1 MEGRENPM
9 ILSTA
14 GKRDYCLVLQCSRIA
29 LHSVSVNSQAFRAST
44 HILNVKAL
52 VGFSKN

>member
-1 MEGRENPM
+1 VEGRENPM